1 MHTPTDIV
9 HLYWH
14 LMESND
20 FESVRTVL
28 AESFVLEW
36 PQSGERIRG
45 GANFARMNREYPAK
59 GPWRF
64 SINRLFGSG
73 EQVVSDVNVT
83 DGAMQARALSF
94 FEVSEG
100 KITRIVEFWP
110 EPYPA
115 PKDRAHLVERF

>member
-1 MHTPTDIV
+1 MHTPTEIV
-9 HLYWH
+9 RHYWQ

-28 AESFVLEW
+28 AEPFILEW

-45 GANFARMNREYPAK
+45 AANFVRMNREYPAK

-64 SINRLFGSG
+64 TINRLFGNG

-83 DGAMQARALSF
+83 DGSMQAWVISF
-94 FEVSEG
+94 FEVSDD
-100 KITRIVEFWP
+100 KITRIVEYWP

-115 PKDRAHLVERF
+115 PENRAHLVELS